1 MARTKL
7 KSQPATLQAPAA
19 ATYGEP
25 EPAFPVSSPIPWWIA
40 FSFLAVLALVEIWMP
55 LNRIQAHYEVGYN
68 EGWNAYLQ
76 QAVADGGHIYGKA
89 PAYTYANYPPVS
101 FHVVGWL
108 AKVTHDVTR
117 TGRWIA
123 LLSFAALAALT
134 GLTIRRLT
142 GSRRAAWFSALCL
155 VIFVGALKADRIS
168 MNDPHLLGMAF
179 VAFGFYA
186 YVRDPESTKW
196 LRISA
201 VAFALGLFTKQ
212 TLLAFPC
219 AVGIQ
224 LLLTSKKHFFT
235 WLWTAVG
242 ACVALLA
249 MTFALDGS
257 HFLEHLAFPRVYS
270 YAFFLSN
277 TVWYL
282 LFFQT
287 AIIVALVWCLATSL
301 AARTSSLVWA
311 YALAHLLAFFFAAG
325 AGADLNHLFDPAAT
339 LAMIGGIALPYAVWF
354 SERVR
359 FPNALLAILLVVPFF
374 LGSLTMLAPRVQE
387 DASTL
392 RAVPQLEQD
401 FTAAV
406 DFVRAHPGP
415 ALCESLLLCFEAGK
429 PEEFDAYAV
438 DQLVKTGRVPEA
450 AILRLLDGRHFSTI
464 QLVTSEPIAPAERTR
479 FSQAFMTR
487 LLGGYQMAMQTNS
500 YAIFTP
506 KNSPR

>member
-7 KSQPATLQAPAA
+7 KSPAPALRGPSATAA
-19 ATYGEP
+19 ATEP
-25 EPAFPVSSPIPWWIA
+25 EPALLGGSSLPWWIA
-40 FSFLAVLALVEIWMP
+40 FSFLAVLALVEVWMP
-55 LNRIQAHYEVGYN
+55 LSRISARYEIGYN
-68 EGWNAYLQ
+68 EGWNSYLQ
-76 QAVADGGHIYGKA
+76 QAVADGARIFGKPPVYA
-89 PAYTYANYPPVS
+89 YANYPPLS

-108 AKVTHDVTR
+108 SRLTRDVTR
-117 TGRWIA
+117 TGRWISALSFGALA
-123 LLSFAALAALT
+123 LLTALT
-134 GLTIRRLT
+134 VHRLT
-142 GSRRAAWFSALCL
+142 RSRRSAAFSALSL
-155 VIFVGALKADRIS
+155 IIFIGALKADRIG

-186 YVRDPESTKW
+186 YVRDPGSTKW

-224 LLLTSKKHFFT
+224 LLLTSRKRFFA

-242 ACVALLA
+242 ASVFLLV

-287 AIIVALVWCLATSL
+287 AIIASL
-301 AARTSSLVWA
+301 AWCFGNALSSRNSLLVWA
-311 YALAHLLAFFFAAG
+311 FALAHLMAFFFAAG
-325 AGADLNHLFDPAAT
+325 AGADLNHLFDPAVT
-339 LAMIGGIALPYAVWF
+339 LAIIGGIALPYAVWV
-354 SERVR
+354 SQRVR
-359 FPNALLAILLVVPFF
+359 FRSVLLAILLTVPFCM
-374 LGSLTMLAPRVQE
+374 GALTMLAPRIQE

-392 RAVPQLEQD
+392 RSIPQIERD
-401 FTAAV
+401 FAGAV
-406 DFVRAHPGP
+406 DFLRSRPGP

-429 PEEFDAYAV
+429 PEEIDAYDV
-438 DQLVKTGRVPEA
+438 DQLVKTGRVPES
-450 AILRLLDGRHFSTI
+450 AILRLLDERHFSTI

-487 LLGGYQMAMQTNS
+487 LLTKYQPAMQTNS

-506 KNSPR
+506 K